1 MALTL
6 ILNVTQECKPM
17 DHSNLAKMTKT
28 SYYYEEE
35 TDGNGAIKVPSI
47 NGLLYLI
54 LLLIKDLSFCVYMY
68 RLITYR

>member
-1 MALTL
+1 
-6 ILNVTQECKPM
+6 
-17 DHSNLAKMTKT
+17 MTKT